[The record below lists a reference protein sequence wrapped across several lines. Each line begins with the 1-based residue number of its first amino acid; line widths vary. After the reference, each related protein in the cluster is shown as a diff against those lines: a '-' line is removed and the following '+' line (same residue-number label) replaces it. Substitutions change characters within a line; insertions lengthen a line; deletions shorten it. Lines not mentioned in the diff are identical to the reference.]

1 MVNQKMTEPI
11 RLKNKHVVLLLQGG
25 GALGAYQVG
34 AFKALHELCQRE
46 EASVDWVGGISIG
59 AVNAAV
65 IAGPKCK
72 DPLEELKKLWNDL
85 LMRCPP
91 LDWQQMWASLPPF
104 IQKGYGWLGELG
116 PKYCD
121 WTWTAFNP
129 LGQMN
134 FFTSRVLNPLENPWS
149 TQWFSPEAP
158 QDLAFCDTRPL
169 RRTLNEHVDWTAI
182 NRPGARR
189 LSLGAS
195 RVRDGEVVFFNS
207 FRSEN
212 PEWGPKTITVEH
224 VMASGALP
232 PGFPAIQ
239 VEGEWYWDGGL
250 STNTPIE
257 ALEADLTADV
267 SKDTVVFLVDLWD
280 RKGAIPRSLDEV
292 IWRQK
297 SIQYGSRRDAA
308 ASVVER
314 HELKV
319 AAGRVPARC
328 LEVCQVM
335 LERPVDDP
343 HPQFS
348 LADAD
353 FARTAFDELKDLG
366 YRDMRTAILQAT
378 PVPGIGG
385 KYAILYRH
393 GTFGKHAAT
402 DTKYAAARR
411 REEQRMLAWK
421 RRQAA

>member
-1 MVNQKMTEPI
+1 MVNEKSI
-11 RLKNKHVVLLLQGG
+11 SLKNRHVVLLLQGG

-34 AFKALHELCQRE
+34 AFEALHELCRRE
-46 EASVDWVGGISIG
+46 KTSVDWVGGISIG

-65 IAGPKCK
+65 IAAPKCK
-72 DPLEELKKLWNDL
+72 DPLKELEMLWGDL
-85 LMRCPP
+85 LKRRLP
-91 LDWQQMWASLPPF
+91 LDWQQMWAGLPPL
-104 IQKGYGWLGELG
+104 IKKGFGWLGELG
-116 PKYCD
+116 PKYLD

-134 FFTSRVLNPLENPWS
+134 FFTSRVLNPLENPW
-149 TQWFSPEAP
+149 TAQWFSPEAP

-169 RRTLNEHVDWTAI
+169 RQTLDKHVDWAAM
-182 NRPGARR
+182 NRPGATR

-207 FRSEN
+207 FKSDN
-212 PEWGPKTITVEH
+212 PDWGPKTITVDH

-257 ALEADLTADV
+257 ALEPDLTADD
-267 SKDTVVFLVDLWD
+267 SKDTLVFLVDLWD

-308 ASVVER
+308 AAVVDR

-319 AAGRVPARC
+319 AARRVPERS

-335 LERPVDDP
+335 LERPADDP

-353 FARTAFDELKDLG
+353 FARTEFDELKGLG
-366 YRDMRTAILQAT
+366 YRDMRKAILQAT
-378 PVPGIGG
+378 PVPGVGG
-385 KYAILYRH
+385 EFAKLYRL

-402 DTKYAAARR
+402 DAKYAAARS
-411 REEQRMLAWK
+411 REEQRRRAWK
-421 RRQAA
+421 RRPAA

>member
-1 MVNQKMTEPI
+1 MVNEKEKI
-11 RLKNKHVVLLLQGG
+11 ILNNNKHVVLLLQGG
-25 GALGAYQVG
+25 GTLGAYQVG
-34 AFKALHELCQRE
+34 AFKALHELCRQE
-46 EASVDWVGGISIG
+46 KTSVDWVGGISIG

-72 DPLEELKKLWNDL
+72 DPLAELEALWEDL
-85 LMRCPP
+85 LKRWPSS
-91 LDWQQMWASLPPF
+91 DWQDVWANLPPV
-104 IQKGYGWLGELG
+104 IQRSLGWLGELG
-116 PKYCD
+116 PKYWD

-129 LGQMN
+129 FGQMN

-158 QDLAFCDTRPL
+158 QELAFCDTRPL
-169 RRTLNEHVDWTAI
+169 RRTLDDHVDWTAI
-182 NRPGARR
+182 DQPRATR
-189 LSLGAS
+189 LSLGAA

-212 PEWGPKTITVEH
+212 PEWGPKTITADH

-239 VEGEWYWDGGL
+239 VDGEWYWDGGL

-257 ALEADLTADV
+257 ALAADLAADHL
-267 SKDTVVFLVDLWD
+267 KDTIVFLVDLWD
-280 RKGAIPRSLDEV
+280 RKGRIPQSLDEV

-297 SIQYGSRRDAA
+297 SIQYGSRRRAEV
-308 ASVVER
+308 SVVER

-319 AAGRVPARC
+319 DAGRIPKTS

-335 LERPVDDP
+335 LERPADDP

-348 LADAD
+348 FADAD
-353 FARTAFDELKDLG
+353 FAGRTFDKLKKLG

-385 KYAILYRH
+385 KYAKLYRH

-402 DTKYAAARR
+402 DAEYAAARR

-421 RRQAA
+421 PRRAA